1 MLTRGNFWDKRR
13 KIRSV
18 SFLFNSDSLSF
29 ILLFSLVLYVDI
41 ILYLY
46 LSLCVVYS
54 HPLSLVS
61 LPLSLNLT
69 HTHRHTITLSLNL
82 THTQT
87 HNYSPTISQPR
98 THTDTDTQLLSHSL
112 SISHTP
118 IHWSSLCRSLY
129 IYFYISYAKRTS
141 SAAWDHDSLS
151 LIEKR
156 TYRSQMG
163 YGGIVATAVKR

>member
-1 MLTRGNFWDKRR
+1 MLTRGNIWDKRR

-18 SFLFNSDSLSF
+18 SFLFNSDSISF
-29 ILLFSLVLYVDI
+29 ILLLSPVLYIDI

-54 HPLSLVS
+54 NPLSLLS
-61 LPLSLNLT
+61 LPLSLNLAHT
-69 HTHRHTITLSLNL
+69 HTH
-82 THTQT
+82 
-87 HNYSPTISQPR
+87 
-98 THTDTDTQLLSHSL
+98 TDTQLLSLSL
-112 SISHTP
+112 SISHTLT
-118 IHWSSLCRSLY
+118 HWPSLCRSLY